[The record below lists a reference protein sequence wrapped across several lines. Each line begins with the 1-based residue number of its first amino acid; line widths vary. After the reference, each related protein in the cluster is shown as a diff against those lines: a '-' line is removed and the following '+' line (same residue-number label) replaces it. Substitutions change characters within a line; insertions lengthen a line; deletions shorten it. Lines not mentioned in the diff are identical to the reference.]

1 MPVVTPSSPAAAV
14 AVTHPSTP
22 HPQADAPPHQDGGD
36 AEVAAAVAR
45 VRVSPSRMDTAAVRV
60 ELKELR
66 VDIRLNKS
74 HDVMAAALRLART
87 GGGPFKPA
95 AAARPQSASA
105 AAMVLT
111 PQWTLAM
118 SCRLIEVVL
127 KNRNVIAMMAGGFTR
142 EHLDTP
148 SPSPWSVI
156 EEEFNYVTLIAWEEP
171 ADGCEDLAAEV
182 LLLPIDAARRT
193 WSYLKNK
200 WASIKSEYTL
210 PLSRWTASG
219 QGDPEA
225 VFADFQSAQD
235 SHPKVALYLHHRLAS
250 LRDDLDADSLASMD
264 GMVSRLIR
272 VDAISDNGSKKR
284 GSVEEGAA
292 TASKR
297 VTSSGGFLD
306 NASEAD
312 LTRLFSAAPASPP
325 VDTTGR
331 LAMFMAH
338 YDKLESP
345 VRADV
350 GLMIAEE
357 AAQLRLD
364 LHAQHQ
370 RRRLSNSPPGDGDE
384 AEADE
389 SDWQDNQEPGMRT
402 VEVEPGE
409 VPAQRDMWPL
419 GDGSDGEDGFD

>member
-1 MPVVTPSSPAAAV
+1 
-14 AVTHPSTP
+14 
-22 HPQADAPPHQDGGD
+22 
-36 AEVAAAVAR
+36 
-45 VRVSPSRMDTAAVRV
+45 
-60 ELKELR
+60 
-66 VDIRLNKS
+66 
-74 HDVMAAALRLART
+74 
-87 GGGPFKPA
+87 
-95 AAARPQSASA
+95 
-105 AAMVLT
+105 
-111 PQWTLAM
+111 
-118 SCRLIEVVL
+118 
-127 KNRNVIAMMAGGFTR
+127 MMAGGFTR

-325 VDTTGR
+325 VQNRQRPQPPGALSQYIPSR
-331 LAMFMAH
+331 PSQSAWVEH
-338 YDKLESP
+338 P
-345 VRADV
+345 
-350 GLMIAEE
+350 GLMIPTRMALS
-357 AAQLRLD
+357 AASWKNTSKSAPTKKNSFTDASPFAISSPFISMSDTPSFRMNAL
-364 LHAQHQ
+364 AI
-370 RRRLSNSPPGDGDE
+370 LSF
-384 AEADE
+384 
-389 SDWQDNQEPGMRT
+389 
-402 VEVEPGE
+402 
-409 VPAQRDMWPL
+409 
-419 GDGSDGEDGFD
+419 GSQW